1 MKDNNILEVLNL
13 SLNFNSKRLFH
24 NLSFSLE
31 KGEKAIITGKSGS
44 GKTTLLRC
52 LMGFSYPNTGT
63 VKIKGRILSEHSI
76 WETRQNI
83 GFVPQE
89 PDLGDRT
96 VLEFL
101 QFPFSFKANKSLEWD
116 DSFLQK
122 LLFTFHLD
130 RDNLQKKAKL
140 LSGGEKQRIALI
152 SSLLL
157 KREIYF
163 LDEVTAALDDETRM
177 SVIEYLRQQ
186 DKVTYLF
193 VSHDKEIKAM
203 SHKTIRLKNDQGN
216 GMRRLG

>member
-52 LMGFSYPNTGT
+52 LMGFSHPDSGT
-63 VKIKGRILSEHSI
+63 ITIKGRTLSEHSV
-76 WETRQNI
+76 WKARQNI

-89 PDLGDRT
+89 PDLGDKT

-101 QFPFSFKANKSLEWD
+101 KHPFSFKSNKTLRWED
-116 DSFLQK
+116 NFLHK
-122 LLFTFHLD
+122 LMSTFHLD
-130 RDNLQKKAKL
+130 RDNLQKKTKL
-140 LSGGEKQRIALI
+140 LSGGEKQRIALL

-163 LDEVTAALDDETRM
+163 LDEVTAALDDETRA
-177 SVIEYLRQQ
+177 SIIDYLKQQ
-186 DKVTYLF
+186 NDITFLF
-193 VSHDKEIKAM
+193 VSHDKKIKDM
-203 SHKTIRLKNDQGN
+203 SHKIISLNKKPGTRG
-216 GMRRLG
+216 GR